1 MDWGWDNARAILG
14 LAVIVGIC
22 WAVSENR
29 KAFPWKI
36 VLGAV
41 ALLAAVA
48 NELSQHLKHYRFT
61 QTYGSSKGRRNNKW
75 LLGN

>member
-1 MDWGWDNARAILG
+1 
-14 LAVIVGIC
+14 
-22 WAVSENR
+22 
-29 KAFPWKI
+29 
-36 VLGAV
+36 V

-61 QTYGSSKGRRNNKW
+61 QTYGSSKGRRNNKG